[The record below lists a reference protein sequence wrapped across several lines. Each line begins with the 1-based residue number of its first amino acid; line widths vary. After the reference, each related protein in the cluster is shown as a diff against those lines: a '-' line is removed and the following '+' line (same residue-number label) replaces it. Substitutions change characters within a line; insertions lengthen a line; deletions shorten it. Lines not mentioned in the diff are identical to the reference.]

1 MLIVDI
7 LSIQNCNYCIV
18 GFALILILTTDVEI
32 LSRANVS
39 AVLLTLGQPA
49 CTYSRTCV
57 DVRTYVTKGR
67 LLCTAGLFL
76 MRPFCLKSID
86 SQYV

>member
-57 DVRTYVTKGR
+57 DVRTYVCYKGETIMHSWFIPHATI
-67 LLCTAGLFL
+67 L
-76 MRPFCLKSID
+76 PEKH
-86 SQYV
+86 